1 MIGILFV
8 KKQQGTNKVSKSAN
22 IKYNQCDHVQGY
34 LCTCVDRF
42 YICSPNYD

>member
-22 IKYNQCDHVQGY
+22 IKVQPMRPC
-34 LCTCVDRF
+34 LRILMHMRRQILHLF
-42 YICSPNYD
+42 S